1 MRVFLVR
8 HAEAEPG
15 RPDEPDELRRLT
27 PHGRDQARDL
37 GRRFAGEG
45 ETLDAVISS
54 PLVRARETA
63 EAIAKA
69 LDVEP
74 QPDDRLGP
82 GCTADDLREAVHDR
96 GATVV
101 AVGHQPDCGRVA
113 AALTGRAEPPFPPA
127 GVFEVAL

>member
-27 PHGRDQARDL
+27 SHGRDQARDL

-45 ETLDAVISS
+45 ETLDTVISS

-101 AVGHQPDCGRVA
+101 AVGHQPDCSEIASALGVDVEGFAPA
-113 AALTGRAEPPFPPA
+113 AWVEIELP
-127 GVFEVAL
+127 